1 MPQLY
6 KCLNLSPTKQS
17 LGSESPFHV
26 FIFSLS
32 ERESELNCD
41 RHISTFYLTS
51 CLADCKF
58 FSRRS
63 RRQSREKHLICKPK
77 RYHMT
82 ISSVISSSS
91 RLLHIFFPISQEA
104 YKADDLDHQQGMHR
118 LFVSHSSI
126 ERDSVSQ
133 SPSQW
138 EATGMLLT
146 LELQPIGKT
155 MQCLIDFASHQLSL
169 ALFFSY

>member
-1 MPQLY
+1 MIY
-6 KCLNLSPTKQS
+6 FN
-17 LGSESPFHV
+17 V

-63 RRQSREKHLICKPK
+63 RRQSREKLLICKPK

-126 ERDSVSQ
+126 ERIRSVSPHLNGRPLECC
-133 SPSQW
+133 SPW
-138 EATGMLLT
+138 
-146 LELQPIGKT
+146 
-155 MQCLIDFASHQLSL
+155 
-169 ALFFSY
+169 SYSR

>member
-6 KCLNLSPTKQS
+6 KYLNLSPTKQS

-51 CLADCKF
+51 CLVNCKF
-58 FSRRS
+58 FCRRS
-63 RRQSREKHLICKPK
+63 RRQSREKLLICKPK